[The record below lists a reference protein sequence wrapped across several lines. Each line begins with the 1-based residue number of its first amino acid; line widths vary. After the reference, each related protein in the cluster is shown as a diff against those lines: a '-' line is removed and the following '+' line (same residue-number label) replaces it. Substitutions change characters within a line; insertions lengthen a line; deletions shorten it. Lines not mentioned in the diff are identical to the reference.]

1 MTHRL
6 EEGKAVCRYVSL
18 LETLG
23 DLLGVQIYVNSV
35 STFILNSTHCGYGQ
49 EWCGAMDCQAQNN
62 IPDNLVW
69 DITFYP
75 LSSEV

>member
-1 MTHRL
+1 MAHRL

-35 STFILNSTHCGYGQ
+35 STFILNSTYYGQNQ
-49 EWCGAMDCQAQNN
+49 EWCEAMNCQAQNN
-62 IPDNLVW
+62 IPDNRIW
-69 DITFYP
+69 DISVYTRV
-75 LSSEV
+75 SEG